1 MQSQS
6 TQTQPKQESN
16 KVNDMHQPNGN
27 QNGHQTDANDKLL
40 SPISNQNSPK
50 YPKIANN
57 ATANTTPN
65 TTNTTTNT
73 TTTTT
78 TTTTNSN
85 RSSIDHN
92 AGDLKVLS
100 VQFQKQALQ
109 LQQQTRDEFHPR
121 HDKEWQSVRI
131 KHDVIIMKVHFTFF
145 FSEFRIAFFFYFF
158 FLRKKQTLNCFASKG
173 LVKSMRLQKRSK

>member
-27 QNGHQTDANDKLL
+27 QNGNQTDYANDKLL

-57 ATANTTPN
+57 ATANTT
-65 TTNTTTNT
+65 TTTANT

-145 FSEFRIAFFFYFF
+145 FFRIPNCVFFLFFF
-158 FLRKKQTLNCFASKG
+158 S
-173 LVKSMRLQKRSK
+173 